1 MGNLII
7 SLRAVR
13 LDEVS
18 GGWWLLKTL
27 SRDRDGIRQKKQQ
40 IQNSTALPA
49 APADKPWGVHQ
60 VLTHGTGEGTAAYA
74 TFLVPHA
81 SDIIDAW
88 QGTQVMSDHQTCR
101 RRSGLKCSY
110 ICVLFKRFLPEITL
124 LPIVV
129 YVID

>member
-1 MGNLII
+1 MLCCVGNLII

-18 GGWWLLKTL
+18 GGCWLLKTL

-40 IQNSTALPA
+40 IQNSTAQTA

-74 TFLVPHA
+74 TFLVLHA
-81 SDIIDAW
+81 SDIIMGVGSGG
-88 QGTQVMSDHQTCR
+88 QGGQ
-101 RRSGLKCSY
+101 
-110 ICVLFKRFLPEITL
+110 LPPLGIRNF
-124 LPIVV
+124 PIFTIETDKIFVF
-129 YVID
+129 